1 MVAGRRAA
9 GFLNGLGGAKP
20 AVAGPHRSAREA
32 DFTLGALQVRPSRRE
47 LLGDGER
54 RLLQR
59 RVMQVLVALA
69 HPTAEVVSHDE
80 LILRCWGGLSVSEDA
95 IGRCI
100 GQLRCLA
107 AQWSE
112 PPFEIETIAGVGYRL
127 SISPERPSLDVVAR
141 RRASPIGWI
150 ALIVGLVAGVL
161 IFAGVWAARAWISRP
176 APLATPVVMVRELGV
191 IGDDP
196 ALRPFAARAGDS
208 IASFLGDSEVR
219 VVSEPA
225 TRGAPNVQLAF
236 NGSVSSEGDQLRLHL
251 FLEDMRSGT
260 TLWSRDFVGPRTRS
274 DALIDEAKGGAMET
288 MNLVRATYGQS
299 GPTLDPETMLL
310 EIRGGEDTVVP
321 TFANF
326 NDALRP
332 YEQALAR
339 RPDSGVLRAAYANA
353 LATAALN
360 GPPTDRPS
368 LFRRARLEAER
379 TIREHPE
386 QSGVAYLAE
395 LVMAQAESPRDWV
408 GAEARL
414 DAALKAA
421 PEDAFLYADKCRFLV
436 LMGRAR
442 DSFYYCQRALS
453 LRPHTGKFLLSYAM
467 ALDMQGDFPQVADQ
481 LLDEA
486 AALYPGLLDVRAIA
500 SPGRPSPARRTR
512 RWPYCMILRRPRR

>member
-9 GFLNGLGGAKP
+9 GFLNGSGGAKP

-225 TRGAPNVQLAF
+225 TRGAPNVQLASTDLCRAKAI
-236 NGSVSSEGDQLRLHL
+236 NSACICSSKTCARAPPCGAGIS
-251 FLEDMRSGT
+251 SG
-260 TLWSRDFVGPRTRS
+260 RER
-274 DALIDEAKGGAMET
+274 EAT
-288 MNLVRATYGQS
+288 
-299 GPTLDPETMLL
+299 P
-310 EIRGGEDTVVP
+310 
-321 TFANF
+321 
-326 NDALRP
+326 
-332 YEQALAR
+332 
-339 RPDSGVLRAAYANA
+339 
-353 LATAALN
+353 
-360 GPPTDRPS
+360 
-368 LFRRARLEAER
+368 
-379 TIREHPE
+379 
-386 QSGVAYLAE
+386 
-395 LVMAQAESPRDWV
+395 
-408 GAEARL
+408 
-414 DAALKAA
+414 
-421 PEDAFLYADKCRFLV
+421 
-436 LMGRAR
+436 
-442 DSFYYCQRALS
+442 
-453 LRPHTGKFLLSYAM
+453 
-467 ALDMQGDFPQVADQ
+467 
-481 LLDEA
+481 
-486 AALYPGLLDVRAIA
+486 
-500 SPGRPSPARRTR
+500 
-512 RWPYCMILRRPRR
+512 